1 MESLYDEAECSR
13 GNCRILLHFASQLA
27 KKAPEYSEALSV
39 ENIGFVNKGFEALDC
54 ALT

>member
-1 MESLYDEAECSR
+1 MKLNAAEAIAGFYHTSR
-13 GNCRILLHFASQLA
+13 HNST
-27 KKAPEYSEALSV
+27 KKAPEYSEAFSV